1 MKTVILAGALFA
13 LSACSYTPETQSV
26 AGGSEVGRTGNISFT
41 HDQLTQTKHF
51 LSVTAAPG
59 LGETEGSIFQRI
71 HQFSIR
77 FSAQTCPGEFQF
89 VSDPNLVQPTATG
102 FMQRTRSYVFVCA

>member
-1 MKTVILAGALFA
+1 MKFVILASAL
-13 LSACSYTPETQSV
+13 LTLTACSYTPESQAV

-41 HDQLTQTKHF
+41 HDQLTQSKHF

-77 FSAQTCPGEFQF
+77 FAAQTCPREFQF
-89 VSDPNLVQPTATG
+89 VNDPNLVQPTAAG
-102 FMQRTRSYVFVCA
+102 FMQRTRSYVFACS